1 MENVITK
8 DEYLELTSSLDTF
21 QTFLEQGGNP
31 NTLVIN
37 EANYGHAPTRS
48 LLYKI
53 VTEKAHMWRSSPRKD
68 LPFAKYVQLLL
79 EYGVNANYGGI
90 ISDNEW
96 QNRDNREQTPLMIA
110 TGDITDILLQGV
122 KLIGTS
128 EINRANV
135 NYVAA
140 RWGTALHYAVF
151 HRDNDKIATLLKY
164 DADPTIEAW
173 TIRPGVAGRG
183 ASSQFR
189 NYQRLYF
196 KSPLESALAFG
207 FQASYQLMDNYMK
220 KIREEKAL
228 VKPRQMLAFMTSL
241 IEEREPTDN
250 IEDLNNIGKIM
261 SEYIKHNPDVI
272 DRAVIEHR
280 ENPFKLTREQREY
293 AEYGYDAD
301 GYDIEGYDVNGFD
314 IYGYDIEGYDEDGF
328 DVDGYDANGYDPEGY
343 DVDGYDANGYDP
355 EGYDANGIKKK
366 LGGRYR
372 YRTRRKQRFY

>member
-8 DEYLELTSSLDTF
+8 EEYLELTSSLDTF

-79 EYGVNANYGGI
+79 EYGVNADYGGVT
-90 ISDNEW
+90 SDNEW
-96 QNRDNREQTPLMIA
+96 GNRDNREQTPLMIA

-122 KLIGTS
+122 KLIGSS

-173 TIRPGVAGRG
+173 TIRPGAAGRG

-301 GYDIEGYDVNGFD
+301 GYDIEGYDANGYD
-314 IYGYDIEGYDEDGF
+314 IYGYDPE
-328 DVDGYDANGYDPEGY
+328 GYDPEGY

>member
-53 VTEKAHMWRSSPRKD
+53 VTEKANMWRSSPRKD

-79 EYGVNANYGGI
+79 EYGVNADYGGV

-96 QNRDNREQTPLMIA
+96 QNRDNREQTPLMMS

-122 KLIGTS
+122 KLIGSS

-151 HRDNDKIATLLKY
+151 HRDNNKIATLLKY

-196 KSPLESALAFG
+196 KSPLESALAFD
-207 FQASYQLMDNYMK
+207 FNASYQLMDE
-220 KIREEKAL
+220 KIREEKSL
-228 VKPRQMLAFMTSL
+228 VKPKQMLSFMTSL
-241 IEEREPTDN
+241 IEERDPTDN
-250 IEDLNNIGKIM
+250 IDDLSNIGKIM
-261 SEYIKHNPDVI
+261 SKYIKHNPDVI
-272 DRAVIEHR
+272 DRAILEHR

-343 DVDGYDANGYDP
+343 DVDGYDANGYDA
-355 EGYDANGIKKK
+355 EGYDANGNKKK
-366 LGGRYR
+366 SGGRYR
-372 YRTRRKQRFY
+372 YRTRRKHRFY